1 MYIYIFS
8 CWKYLV
14 YSTLVMFVKVIWLLR
29 EESLFCP
36 QLTYSNSSPKKKKKT
51 LHIRIRVA
59 ILSLSVKVS
68 EYYQEYITANTRTT
82 NLQNSIVFLGASFLW
97 PEWSMSEEK
106 PVKEA
111 SASPRRPR
119 LPWQKDLKS

>member
-1 MYIYIFS
+1 M
-8 CWKYLV
+8 
-14 YSTLVMFVKVIWLLR
+14 LVMFVKVIQWLR
-29 EESLFCP
+29 KESLFCP

-68 EYYQEYITANTRTT
+68 EYYQEYITANTKTT
-82 NLQNSIVFLGASFLW
+82 NLQNSIVFLDASFLW
-97 PEWSMSEEK
+97 TEWSMSEGK

-111 SASPRRPR
+111 SASLRRPS
-119 LPWQKDLKS
+119 LPWQKGLKS

>member
-1 MYIYIFS
+1 M
-8 CWKYLV
+8 
-14 YSTLVMFVKVIWLLR
+14 LVMFVKVIQWLR
-29 EESLFCP
+29 KESLFCP

-68 EYYQEYITANTRTT
+68 EYYQEYITANTKTT
-82 NLQNSIVFLGASFLW
+82 NLKNSIVFLDASFFW
-97 PEWSMSEEK
+97 TEWSMSEEK

-111 SASPRRPR
+111 SASLRTPR
-119 LPWQKDLKS
+119 LPWQEGLKS